1 MSWHQFLASIDQHFG
16 RIRPCRV
23 PPSLYSCNG
32 GNEGE
37 NTMPSPAIDR
47 TRLILADPL
56 FRELASA
63 RARLRWG
70 LSVVT
75 LILFFGF
82 IALISTARGA
92 LGATVGG
99 SAMPLGLVL
108 ALAVIVLVVLLTAF
122 YVQRSNSRFDELAR
136 GLN

>member
-1 MSWHQFLASIDQHFG
+1 M
-16 RIRPCRV
+16 
-23 PPSLYSCNG
+23 PPPLYSCDG

-37 NTMPSPAIDR
+37 NAMPSPAVDR
-47 TRLILADPL
+47 TRQILADPV
-56 FRELASA
+56 FRELASE
-63 RARLRWG
+63 RAKLRWG

-82 IALISTARGA
+82 IALISTARGT

-108 ALAVIVLVVLLTAF
+108 ALAVIVLVVLLTGF

-136 GLN
+136 GLNRRFGQ